1 MAASARAK
9 HQRQRGNNQPTG
21 SAFEALFHIGAQI
34 QAKEIDLDSVLTTI
48 VEQAATLVTA
58 DVSWLALLDEA
69 HHHLA
74 VRVVHGHLTPA
85 LETMTVPLGK
95 GIGGVALQRHETIIV
110 DDYDTFAQTTTS
122 AIRRAI
128 HDEGVVSIIG
138 APLFRDDRLIGV
150 LYVGQRTSR
159 TFDRDE
165 PTLVSA
171 LAGQAAIAIENAR
184 LLQQLDAKNRLLEHT
199 ASIHARLTSV
209 ALRDAGVDG
218 IAAELA
224 DLIGRPIW
232 LFQDVIAPSR
242 QRYGGSSE
250 LDTPDTPT
258 ATSFPILAGET
269 ELGTLAVEGTE
280 PLSELDRRALEQGAV
295 VIAVELLRHRARQEV
310 EWRLGGELLGAL
322 LSAAGPVDGRLA
334 ARAARFGLDLRQP
347 HMVIVLESTGDEPLD
362 LAVVQDTVGRL
373 GKIDQTP
380 RGAVLVAATG
390 VEHIAITIPEQRS
403 PLAEMFLARLDHD
416 SSPAHGHFIAGV
428 SRALHDLSAAH
439 REAMACVRLA
449 RISGLPGKVITAGEL
464 GAMRFLFAVDD
475 PAPLREYVTEQLGAL
490 LEQESGREALLFTTL
505 RAYLNASGH
514 HPTISATCH
523 IHAST
528 VKYRISR
535 LEAVLGRRL
544 NDPQARFE
552 LQLAIALFDF
562 LWAVGLDS

>member
-1 MAASARAK
+1 MARTA
-9 HQRQRGNNQPTG
+9 HTGQRRQPVGRRPPG
-21 SAFEALFHIGAQI
+21 SAYEALFHIGAQI
-34 QAKEIDLDSVLTTI
+34 QAREIDLDSVLTTI
-48 VEQAATLVTA
+48 VEQATLLVTA

-69 HHHLA
+69 HQHLA
-74 VRVVHGHLTPA
+74 VRVVHGHVTA
-85 LETMTVPLGK
+85 AMETMTVPIGK
-95 GIGGVALQRHETIIV
+95 GIGGLALQRHETIIV

-128 HDEGVVSIIG
+128 HGEGVVSIIG

-150 LYVGQRTSR
+150 LYVGQRASR
-159 TFDRDE
+159 TFDHDE

-184 LLQQLDAKNRLLEHT
+184 LLQQLDAKNRMLEHT

-209 ALRDAGVDG
+209 ALRDAGVAG
-218 IAAELA
+218 VAAELA

-232 LFQDVIAPSR
+232 LSQDVIAPAR
-242 QRYGGSSE
+242 QRYAANAN
-250 LDTPDTPT
+250 PDTAGST
-258 ATSFPILAGET
+258 TTTSVPILAGET

-280 PLSELDRRALEQGAV
+280 PLTELDRRAIEQGAV

-322 LSAAGPVDGRLA
+322 LSVEGPVDGRLA

-347 HMVIVLESTGDEPLD
+347 HMVMVLESTADEPLD

-373 GKIDQTP
+373 GTNDHTP
-380 RGAVLVAATG
+380 RGAILVAATG
-390 VEHIAITIPEQRS
+390 IEHITITLPQRRS
-403 PLAEMFLARLDHD
+403 ALAEMILARLEDTGNA
-416 SSPAHGHFIAGV
+416 AHGRFIAGV
-428 SRALHDLSAAH
+428 SRPLHDLGAAH

-449 RISGLPGKVITAGEL
+449 RLSGTPSKVISASDL
-464 GAMRFLFAVDD
+464 GAMRFLFAIDD
-475 PAPLREYVTEQLGAL
+475 PGPLRDYVTEQLGTL
-490 LEQESGREALLFTTL
+490 LDHEAGRDTPLFTTL
-505 RAYLNASGH
+505 RAYLNSSGH

-544 NDPQARFE
+544 NDPQVRFE
-552 LQLAIALFDF
+552 IQLAVALYDF
-562 LWAVGLDS
+562 LWAADLGT